1 MENTNLKI
9 KFKLAAILFIL
20 NTLSN
25 DIIKNLLDILDIK
38 MLDKENK
45 IENINHIIDFLKS
58 KKDKDIEEFQIILKQ
73 VNPNNNTI
81 LYEIKD
87 TNNDENNKINIFGAS
102 ESNIYPNK
110 SLSQNNECNNPIN
123 NNITK
128 NNYKKKRNYIKMLED
143 SKNIE
148 SKDNINITQS
158 EGVKNKNYNRQFY
171 PKYLK
176 DNKEKHY
183 YYNDNNNK
191 EWEFLEIQDSKNN
204 YYFKCSTG
212 ICKGFGMIERKMKK
226 NYLN

>member
-102 ESNIYPNK
+102 ESNIIPNK

-191 EWEFLEIQDSKNN
+191 EWEFLEIQGSKNN
-204 YYFKCSTG
+204 FYFKCSTG

>member
-9 KFKLAAILFIL
+9 KFKLASILFIL

-102 ESNIYPNK
+102 ESNIIPNK

-191 EWEFLEIQDSKNN
+191 EWEFLEIQGSKNN
-204 YYFKCSTG
+204 FYFKCSTG